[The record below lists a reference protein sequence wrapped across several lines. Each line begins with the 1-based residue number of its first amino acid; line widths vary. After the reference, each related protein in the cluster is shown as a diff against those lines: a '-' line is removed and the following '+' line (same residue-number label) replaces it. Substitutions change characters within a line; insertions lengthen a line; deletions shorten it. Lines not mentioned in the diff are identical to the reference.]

1 MHRFFESLAYSQAAK
16 IKEIWIMSGRAVSH
30 YLIKVLLVLLVFFGG
45 FSLAHA
51 QCTKSAVTKAPTIVY
66 DRAPVFSS
74 GSGWQMGNEITKL
87 PANTRIKVCEEVTV
101 GLFINKKK
109 WFRIE
114 FDNGR
119 SGWVFS
125 GQLNTSAAPVSNSGY
140 FGAIFISAA
149 HADPVAENDSATGI
163 PGFNNWLLLGVAFF
177 FVITGMVGKVVFDEL
192 DSGKSPSFRSTVNIK
207 KCLKALIVAPIVFV
221 TFLNVGDFSFQTEM
235 AVIIFLCLAFQN
247 GFFWQTVLPTRKV
260 APGTT

>member
-1 MHRFFESLAYSQAAK
+1 
-16 IKEIWIMSGRAVSH
+16 MSGRAKSH
-30 YLIKVLLVLLVFFGG
+30 YLIKVLLVLFVFFGG

-51 QCTKSAVTKAPTIVY
+51 QCTGTAVTTATAIVY

-74 GSGWQMGNEITKL
+74 GSGWQMGTEITKL
-87 PANTRIKVCEEVTV
+87 PAGTRIKVCESVTV

-125 GQLNTSAAPVSNSGY
+125 GQLNISAAPASNSGY
-140 FGAIFISAA
+140 FGSIFISAA
-149 HADPVAENDSATGI
+149 HADPAEADADPVAATNSARGI

-177 FVITGMVGKVVFDEL
+177 FVIIGMIGKVVYDEL
-192 DSGKSPSFRSTVNIK
+192 DTGQRPTLRSTFNLW
-207 KCLKALIVAPIVFV
+207 KCLKAFIVAPIVFLA
-221 TFLNVGDFSFQTEM
+221 FLTMGDFSFQTEI
-235 AVIIFLCLAFQN
+235 AVIIFFCLAFQN
-247 GFFWQTVLPTRKV
+247 GFFWQTVLPTRKA
-260 APGTT
+260 APSST